1 MSDTVKQFGLS
12 KSERISAQGRIDRL
26 FQGGR
31 VVVSP
36 PLRSHYRLE
45 EASEEMPAI
54 SILVSVPKKYHKRA
68 WRRNLLKRRI
78 REAYLLNKCEL
89 SELVAERGRHLDI
102 AFVYTTKEVFDYQ
115 TIEHGVKKCL
125 AKIQKHL

>member
-1 MSDTVKQFGLS
+1 MSDIIRQFGLS
-12 KSERISAQGRIDRL
+12 KSERISAQSAIDRL

-45 EASEEMPAI
+45 AMNEGVPPI

-78 REAYLLNKCEL
+78 REAYRLNKCEL
-89 SELVAERGRHLDI
+89 SEAVAVVGKHLDI
-102 AFVYTTKEVFDYQ
+102 AFVYTTKEVLDYQ
-115 TIEHGVKKCL
+115 SIENGVKKSL
-125 AKIQKHL
+125 AKIRKHL

>member
-31 VVVSP
+31 VVVQP

-45 EASEEMPAI
+45 EASEGVPPI

-68 WRRNLLKRRI
+68 WRRNLFKRRI
-78 REAYLLNKCEL
+78 REAYRLNKCEL
-89 SELVAERGRHLDI
+89 SEAVAAAGKHLDI
-102 AFVYTTKEVFDYQ
+102 AFVYTTKEVIDYQ
-115 TIEHGVKKCL
+115 TIENGVKKSL
-125 AKIQKHL
+125 AKVHKHL

>member
-1 MSDTVKQFGLS
+1 MSDTPKQFGLS
-12 KSERISAQGRIDRL
+12 KSERLAAQSRIDRL

-36 PLRSHYRLE
+36 PLRCHYRLE
-45 EASEEMPAI
+45 SGEEGVPPI

-78 REAYLLNKCEL
+78 REAYRLNKCEL
-89 SELVAERGRHLDI
+89 SEAVAAAGKHVDI

-115 TIEHGVKKCL
+115 SIENGVKKSL
-125 AKIQKHL
+125 AKVQKHL